1 MRYRTMLLLLLPPLL
16 SGCDPYYA
24 YGPGAYPQPVYPY
37 ASPPPYPGAPPP
49 YYGGA
54 PPGYVAPGGYSSA
67 NCGTPD
73 QPRPCYR

>member
-1 MRYRTMLLLLLPPLL
+1 MRYRMLLLLLPLL

-37 ASPPPYPGAPPP
+37 GSPPPYPGAPPP
-49 YYGGA
+49 YYGSA
-54 PPGYVAPGGYSSA
+54 PPGYVAPGGYNSA